1 MALREDVF
9 ERCKSTGVVLLVQY
23 SRSNLGKAV
32 SLSVKTLSNTNLVAS
47 RVRIGK
53 MLLLCYKFCGQRRW
67 CCYAT
72 FSLGKQNERYS
83 CICHNVNT
91 QNVKI
96 ARRDRPH
103 FLASRRCETFENLL
117 HIDIAP
123 LWSTVQ
129 HRKNVFVCRT
139 LYYRQLIQLTRSP
152 VELVV
157 RFIRYQNRVKVST
170 FSYYNSRVSVK
181 P

>member
-1 MALREDVF
+1 MSSE
-9 ERCKSTGVVLLVQY
+9 KSESYITQTRTLLVAL
-23 SRSNLGKAV
+23 SLACFEPVGLG
-32 SLSVKTLSNTNLVAS
+32 N
-47 RVRIGK
+47 
-53 MLLLCYKFCGQRRW
+53 KFCCQRRW

-72 FSLGKQNERYS
+72 FPFIEYKTSV
-83 CICHNVNT
+83 ICHNLNT

-96 ARRDRPH
+96 AGRAGRTSGLVSH
-103 FLASRRCETFENLL
+103 RCETFENLL

-139 LYYRQLIQLTRSP
+139 LYYRQLIQLTRIP

-157 RFIRYQNRVKVST
+157 RFIRYQNRVKVISFST
-170 FSYYNSRVSVK
+170 AA
-181 P
+181 